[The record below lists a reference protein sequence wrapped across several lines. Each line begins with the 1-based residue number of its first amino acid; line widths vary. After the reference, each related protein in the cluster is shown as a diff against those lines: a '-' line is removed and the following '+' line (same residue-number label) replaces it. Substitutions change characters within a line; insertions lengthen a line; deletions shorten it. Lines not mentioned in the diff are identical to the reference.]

1 MKNIRQLLFA
11 LSLST
16 VNLNPVQKL
25 EKNKDVVPGKGP
37 QGMPVTGRIMIHQW
51 WLEGPYW
58 VKRPDTGKSIPKQ
71 GARSIKKASF
81 QPNKLETEV
90 FHAI

>member
-16 VNLNPVQKL
+16 VKLNPVQKNG
-25 EKNKDVVPGKGP
+25 KNKEVGSGKGLP
-37 QGMPVTGRIMIHQW
+37 GMPVTGRIIIDQW